1 MKEKVENPALKE
13 NLSLESISN
22 FFANILSGNEVMNN
36 LEVKKLGHLNKLE
49 IGEKLKA
56 EGDSEFENLAVK
68 DKFVSRVFNITDDKI
83 TFNPEAK
90 IKMSNSKLIFRVKDI
105 FEVITFMKYIVK
117 ICGSRLE
124 RCNFSSLL
132 NTSQQEQMK
141 KIMKLLEEKK
151 DELDKLESNFNN
163 QGQVKEDSKDNKKHK
178 AINLRKVVKND
189 EKKQLTN
196 TVTSNINS
204 NIMNSNIKTQ
214 TQVQAQNNQVS
225 YMFKEK
231 PNKSNELFDHQDE
244 IEKELNLQLKM
255 YKDKQKQEIFENSYE
270 SFLNQNPGFNE
281 QQTLNDYYYNL
292 DMNFLV

>member
-49 IGEKLKA
+49 VGEKLKA

-132 NTSQQEQMK
+132 NSSQQEQMK

-163 QGQVKEDSKDNKKHK
+163 QSKVKEDIKDKKHK
-178 AINLRKVVKND
+178 TINLRKSVQND
-189 EKKQLTN
+189 NKKQDSNKTAPSTNNNLT
-196 TVTSNINS
+196 T
-204 NIMNSNIKTQ
+204 SNIKTQ
-214 TQVQAQNNQVS
+214 VPAQSNNQVS

-231 PNKSNELFDHQDE
+231 PNKTNELFDHQDE
-244 IEKELNLQLKM
+244 IEKELNLQLKL
-255 YKDKQKQEIFENSYE
+255 YKDRQKQEIFENSYE

>member
-49 IGEKLKA
+49 VGEKLKA

-132 NTSQQEQMK
+132 NSSQQEQMK

-163 QGQVKEDSKDNKKHK
+163 QSKVKEDIKDKKHK
-178 AINLRKVVKND
+178 TINLRKPVQND
-189 EKKQLTN
+189 NKKQDSNKTAPSTNNNLT
-196 TVTSNINS
+196 T
-204 NIMNSNIKTQ
+204 SNIKTQ
-214 TQVQAQNNQVS
+214 VPAQSNNQVS

-231 PNKSNELFDHQDE
+231 PNKTNELFDHQDE
-244 IEKELNLQLKM
+244 IEKELNLQLKL
-255 YKDKQKQEIFENSYE
+255 YKDRQKQEIFENSYE